1 MSTKDRILAYLSRR
15 SSVSGADL
23 GRYLGISRQ
32 ALNVHLR
39 SLIASGKVV
48 KTGSTRGSRYSLPSH
63 PSASVATSREL
74 ALRGL
79 DESVVYD
86 ELATTLNLRTVL
98 RSNVEAIFRYAFTEI
113 LNNAIEHSG
122 AGRCKSDIRLDAGAA
137 SFRIRDRGI
146 GVFRSIASKLTL
158 ADENAALV
166 ELLKGKTTTM
176 AETHSGEGIF
186 FTSQA
191 ADKMVLRS
199 HRTMVEWDR
208 FREDVF
214 VSQRRHIQGTEVH
227 FVLRRDTRR
236 RLDQVFERF
245 APAEY
250 DFRFQKTRVF
260 VKMLKSSY
268 VSRSEAKR
276 LLTNLQKFSEV
287 TLDFKGVETL
297 GQGFAD
303 EVFRVFAGRHP
314 DVKILVENASPPIDA
329 MLRHVV
335 RR

>member
-1 MSTKDRILAYLSRR
+1 MSTKERILAYLSRR
-15 SSVSGADL
+15 SSVSGGDL
-23 GRYLGISRQ
+23 RRYLGISRQ
-32 ALNVHLR
+32 ALNAHLR
-39 SLIASGKVV
+39 PLLASGEIV
-48 KTGSTRGSRYSLPSH
+48 KTGSTRGARYALSSRAP
-63 PSASVATSREL
+63 AAATASREV

-79 DESVVYD
+79 DESAVYD
-86 ELATTLNLRTVL
+86 ELATTLNLRTL
-98 RSNVEAIFRYAFTEI
+98 RSNVEAIFRYAFTEM

-122 AGRCKSDIRLDAGAA
+122 AERCRLRIRLDAGRA
-137 SFRIRDRGI
+137 SFRVRDRGV
-146 GVFRSIASKLTL
+146 GAFESIASKLAL
-158 ADENAALV
+158 PDEHAALV

-208 FREDVF
+208 FQEDVF
-214 VSQRRHIQGTEVH
+214 VSQRRHIEGTEVH
-227 FVLRRDTRR
+227 FSVRRDARR

-250 DFRFQKTRVF
+250 NFRFQKTRVF

-276 LLTNLQKFSEV
+276 LLTNLEKFSEV
-287 TLDFKGVETL
+287 TLDFKGVETV

-314 DVKILVENASPPIDA
+314 EVKIVVENARPPIEA
-329 MLRHVV
+329 MLRHVGM
-335 RR
+335 R